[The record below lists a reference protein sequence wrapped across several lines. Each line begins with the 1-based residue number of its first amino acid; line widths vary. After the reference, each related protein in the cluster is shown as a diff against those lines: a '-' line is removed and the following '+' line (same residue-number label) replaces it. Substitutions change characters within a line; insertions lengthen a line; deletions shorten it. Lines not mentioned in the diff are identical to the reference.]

1 MFMYDVH
8 FRTLGEWDLETLYL
22 CNLSLNLKAL
32 VKPFYAVGSEEG
44 DANNSKEERQVSEK
58 ALR

>member
-8 FRTLGEWDLETLYL
+8 FWTLGEWDLETLYL

-44 DANNSKEERQVSEK
+44 DANNSKEEKQVSEK